1 MNVLNFVKR
10 FNYWKKFLV
19 SATATIVLIPQS
31 VDAIVVK
38 TGDPVFPKDGS
49 TTTVTYRIF
58 CHPRADIPPTFGD
71 VSIQVNSNDTA
82 IGKAIKLKSALD
94 ALEIHQ
100 LCKDQT
106 VIEIPPGDIILDP
119 QIVSIVKLAGD
130 DSGQKDIFET
140 GKGTKNKDAP
150 KKVIIDTGL
159 RFESISLSGV
169 NLDSN
174 ESQFFASFGFNDGL
188 NDYVAT
194 SNFTFGELP
203 DNTIDSLLTLT
214 YSNLLASLPVSF
226 QSYLILD
233 LNTYEITYNFP
244 SNIVSAFV
252 ETQSDDTGG
261 GYSQTIEIKTPE
273 PTSTLSL
280 LSLGILGAGATIK
293 RKVKR
298 SHSTEKEPS
307 NVG

>member
-10 FNYWKKFLV
+10 FNHWKKFLV

-31 VDAIVVK
+31 VYAIVVK

-49 TTTVTYRIF
+49 TTTVKYRIF
-58 CHPRADIPPTFGD
+58 CDPGGSFPPTSGD

-94 ALEIHQ
+94 ALDINQ
-100 LCKDQT
+100 FCKNQT

-150 KKVIIDTGL
+150 KKVTIDTDL
-159 RFESISLSGV
+159 KFWPLSLSGV
-169 NLDSN
+169 NLDGN

-194 SNFTFGELP
+194 SNFTFSELP

-233 LNTYEITYNFP
+233 LDTYEITYNFP

-252 ETQSDDTGG
+252 ETQSDDTEG
-261 GYSQTIEIKTPE
+261 GYSQAIEIKTPE

-280 LSLGILGAGATIK
+280 LSLGILGAGATLK

-298 SHSTEKEPS
+298 SHSLEKEPN

>member
-10 FNYWKKFLV
+10 FNHWKKFLV

-31 VDAIVVK
+31 VYAIVVK

-49 TTTVTYRIF
+49 TTTVKYRIF
-58 CHPRADIPPTFGD
+58 CDPGGSFPPTSGD

-94 ALEIHQ
+94 ALDIHQ
-100 LCKDQT
+100 RCKDGT
-106 VIEIPPGDIILDP
+106 VIEIPPGDIILDSE
-119 QIVSIVKLAGD
+119 IVSIVKLAGD
-130 DSGQKDIFET
+130 DSGQKDKFET

-150 KKVIIDTGL
+150 KKVTIDTDL
-159 RFESISLSGV
+159 KFWPLSLSGV
-169 NLDSN
+169 NLDGN

-194 SNFTFGELP
+194 SNFTFSELP

-233 LNTYEITYNFP
+233 LDTYEITYNFP

-252 ETQSDDTGG
+252 ETQSDDTEG
-261 GYSQTIEIKTPE
+261 GYSQAIEIKTPE

-280 LSLGILGAGATIK
+280 LSLGILGAGATLK

-298 SHSTEKEPS
+298 SHSLEKEPN